1 LNLPLDKRESKIT
14 IIAITHRIEKSK
26 KALLVHWEIY
36 AMNAADGSGNRN
48 LTDNVAENDESP
60 EWGR

>member
-1 LNLPLDKRESKIT
+1 
-14 IIAITHRIEKSK
+14 
-26 KALLVHWEIY
+26 
-36 AMNAADGSGNRN
+36 MNAADGSGNRN